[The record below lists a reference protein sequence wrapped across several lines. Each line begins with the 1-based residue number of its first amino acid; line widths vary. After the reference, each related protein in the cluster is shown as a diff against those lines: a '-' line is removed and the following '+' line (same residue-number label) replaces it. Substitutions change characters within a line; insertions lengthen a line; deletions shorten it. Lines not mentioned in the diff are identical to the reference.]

1 MKAGRMKVA
10 SLSGNMNK
18 EQRQTILSKFKKGEF
33 RALVVSGVPAFHC
46 LLQRISALKRAVR
59 QV

>member
-1 MKAGRMKVA
+1 MKVA

-33 RALVVSGVPAFHC
+33 RALVVSGVPAIHY
-46 LLQRISALKRAVR
+46 LWQRRFTLKGAAS
-59 QV
+59 